1 MGSVEN
7 AIEVYDGATLALQN
21 MNTALAR
28 TGQRFDD
35 AFSGGRF
42 GAALNGLNMINVFI
56 DKIETNIDHSTTTQK
71 AFVHEINMGT
81 QAEAK
86 LQAQIAAS
94 NDEKKKILSPIE
106 EAIKLQN
113 KLTES
118 LSNSTSSVVT
128 LVDKAKNI
136 GVSFLDTGKKI
147 MGASDEMN
155 LTKMK
160 LDAINKGLQTSEQ
173 FSQKVFEAAE
183 RSRTSY
189 ADTADMVYALGT
201 KAKGAFSNEDELIA
215 FTELMN
221 KNYKV
226 GGASAQDQAN
236 SMSKLS
242 EAMGAGGIQGDGY
255 KDILQNAP
263 LLAASIE
270 DYMTNVQHAKGS
282 MGDWAAEGLL
292 TADVIKAAMFLSGQ
306 TVEEQFGK
314 LPITWAEV
322 SNSIKDNG
330 QMAFQAVLEKIG
342 KITGSTAFQTFKNN
356 LITGFQAIGMVA
368 SQLFDV
374 IAGIGNFFTD
384 NWGMIAP
391 FIYGIVAAVVLYTGV
406 LTALN
411 IVQGI
416 SNGLKAAAALRAG
429 ILATQQAFAAGAT
442 FTEMVAVQGL
452 NTALL
457 ACPLTWIILI
467 IILVIAAIYGVV
479 AAINHFAGTSL
490 SATGLI
496 AGAFMWLAA
505 LIANVFIGAFNGM
518 MQFFYTIF
526 VEPFIGIFEWIFNV
540 INGGFD
546 SLGGAVANL
555 IGQIISWFLSLGMVV
570 TKIIDA
576 IFGTD
581 WTASLEGLKGTV
593 LSWGK
598 NENSMTFDRNAP
610 EINYR
615 VDMTD
620 AFDNGNKWGSELFNS
635 KDKKD
640 DLKDPANNFTDNSS
654 GNPLINPSVNPLD
667 NSNNT
672 DLYDNVSTTAD
683 NTSKMAEKVNI
694 SDEDLKYLHDVAERD
709 AINRFTTSEIKV
721 DMINNNSI
729 KGTRDIDGIV
739 EYLKNEVETAMS
751 SSAEG
756 V

>member
-7 AIEVYDGATLALQN
+7 AIQLYDGATTALQN

-35 AFSGGRF
+35 AFSGSRF
-42 GAALNGLNMINVFI
+42 GAAINGLNMINVFI
-56 DKIETNIDHSTTTQK
+56 NKIETNIDHSTTTQQ
-71 AFVHEINMGT
+71 AFVREVNLST

-94 NDEKKKILSPIE
+94 NEEKKKILSPIE
-106 EAIKLQN
+106 EAVKLQK

-118 LSNSTSSVVT
+118 LNNSTTSVIT
-128 LVDKAKNI
+128 LADKAKNI
-136 GVSFLDTGKKI
+136 GVSFIDTGKKI

-160 LDAINKGLQTSEQ
+160 LDAINKGLKTSEQ
-173 FSQKVFEAAE
+173 FSQQVFEAAE

-201 KAKGAFSNEDELIA
+201 KAEGAFSNKDELIA

-236 SMSKLS
+236 SMSKLA
-242 EAMGAGGIQGDGY
+242 EAMGAGGIQGDEY
-255 KDILQNAP
+255 KEILQNAP
-263 LLAASIE
+263 LLAASIQ

-306 TVEEQFGK
+306 KVEEQFGK

-342 KITGSTAFQTFKNN
+342 NIAKSTAFQTFKNN
-356 LITGFQAIGMVA
+356 IVTGLQAIGGIA

-374 IAGIGNFFTD
+374 VAGIGNFFAD

-391 FIYGIVAAVVLYTGV
+391 VIYGIVAAVVLYTGV

-411 IVQGI
+411 VVQGI
-416 SNGLKAAAALRAG
+416 SNGLKAVAALRAG

-457 ACPLTWIILI
+457 ACPLTWIILLI
-467 IILVIAAIYGVV
+467 IAVIAIIYGVV

-505 LIANVFIGAFNGM
+505 LIGNVFIGALNGI
-518 MQFFYTIF
+518 MQYVYTIF

-540 INGGFD
+540 VNGGFD

-555 IGQIISWFLSLGMVV
+555 IGQIISWFLSMGMVV

-581 WTASLEGLKGTV
+581 WTAGLEGLKGTV

-598 NENSMTFDRNAP
+598 NENSITLDRNAP

-615 VDMTD
+615 LDMTK
-620 AFDNGNKWGSELFNS
+620 AFDDGNNRGSELFNS

-640 DLKDPANNFTDNSS
+640 DLKDPATNYIDNSS

-667 NSNNT
+667 NTNNT
-672 DLYDNVSTTAD
+672 DLYDNISTTAD
-683 NTSKMAEKVNI
+683 NTSKMAETVNI

-729 KGTRDIDGIV
+729 KGTRDLDGIV
-739 EYLKNEVETAMS
+739 AYLKNEVETAMS